1 MSKYENLM
9 QTTLSDLMRRVSD
22 LESERDKYYAKL
34 SDTAMQINRLEAE
47 RLELLRAIDDKDK
60 RIAVLEKAAADQA
73 KINEAILGLREQI
86 SALAAVSNNQKTN
99 NEDVE
104 KSMQAM
110 IQSMFAASGLG
121 E

>member
-9 QTTLSDLMRRVSD
+9 QTTLNDLMRRVSD

-34 SDTAMQINRLEAE
+34 NRLEAE
-47 RLELLRAIDDKDK
+47 RLELLRTTDDKDK
-60 RIAVLEKAAADQA
+60 RIAILEKAAADQA
-73 KINEAILGLREQI
+73 KINEAIFGLKEQI
-86 SALAAVSNNQKTN
+86 STLVAVSNNQKTN

-104 KSMQAM
+104 KSIQAM
-110 IQSMFAASGLG
+110 IQSMFTASGLG